1 MKEHYTKYQEDARKD
16 FERAFG
22 VLQARF
28 EILKKFVLQWD
39 VGTIEDI
46 MMACIILHNMIIKD
60 EQRLSLEPFVDWDF
74 PVERPRHHSE
84 SCNHAPKTLRML
96 KHTMFC
102 KMIS

>member
-46 MMACIILHNMIIKD
+46 MMACIILHNM
-60 EQRLSLEPFVDWDF
+60 
-74 PVERPRHHSE
+74 
-84 SCNHAPKTLRML
+84 T
-96 KHTMFC
+96 
-102 KMIS
+102 